1 MTSTRSCQ
9 GGPKPSHPLEIG
21 EDEQPP
27 PHPHSPAGGVSFF
40 AAFIRLQIAFFF
52 FFPLQKSMQL
62 TGAGLQQQQ
71 RKGGWGKIRTV
82 FWDIPIPCQE
92 QGQTDP
98 GL

>member
-1 MTSTRSCQ
+1 MQELVTSTHSCQ

-52 FFPLQKSMQL
+52 FSSPKINAVDGSGFAAAATQGRLGEDKDGVLGYPDPLS
-62 TGAGLQQQQ
+62 GAG
-71 RKGGWGKIRTV
+71 TN
-82 FWDIPIPCQE
+82 
-92 QGQTDP
+92 
-98 GL
+98 